1 LNTKASYPILGK
13 LLYQR
18 YKVIQ
23 VLSAGAFAQT
33 YIALDTSKPGHP
45 KCVVKHL
52 KLISKEPNS
61 VQTVR
66 RRLAWEA
73 AALKAL
79 GNHQQ
84 IPQMLACFEE
94 NQEFYLVQEFIEG
107 HSLTEELP
115 ISQHLGKRWTQ
126 NQVIQMLQ
134 EVLGILEFVHSK
146 KIIHCDI
153 KPNNLIRRASD
164 NQLFLI
170 DFGAV
175 QQIRSYTAQRPIGIP
190 VKMRLCG
197 YIPPEQLTGQAHP
210 SSDLYALGMI
220 AIEALTGLEAPQ
232 FPVDLDTCEVIWQH
246 QQPVSEELVFV
257 LNQMVRYNFKDRYQS
272 ATEVLQALQHCQL
285 LTDRLGD
292 NPKSKIQNPKS
303 NDSQPVITVS
313 ENQPT
318 YIPVLTSS
326 NSSVVLRRVG
336 VTLAAANTL
345 AITFGMYTLMNAS
358 ASDTEADILV
368 KAMEQ
373 YHTGDLE
380 EAIALAESIPSN
392 SFAHPETE
400 ATIREWRHSW
410 KTATN
415 QFQVVEQA
423 FHDNRWL
430 DVLKEADKLPA
441 TSFWQEK
448 IKSMVQQ
455 ATAKVE
461 TENYPLVQK
470 AYERASVKDF
480 TGALKYLKQIPQKV
494 QVYPK
499 IQAKIAEYEEKQ
511 HIKADYLLQQAYERA
526 SVKDFT
532 DALNYL
538 KQIPENTSTYAK
550 AQAKILEYSQKQRL
564 NAQVE
569 NQAQSNTTAEMPK
582 NGYSPGKSQRFNVG
596 DTLQEVPAI
605 YIKNSSSN
613 L

>member
-1 LNTKASYPILGK
+1 MNTKASYPILGK
-13 LLYQR
+13 LLCQR
-18 YKVIQ
+18 YQVIQ

-33 YIALDTSKPGHP
+33 YIALDISKPGHP

-175 QQIRSYTAQRPIGIP
+175 QQIRSYTAPRPIGRP

-232 FPVDLDTCEVIWQH
+232 FPVDLDTGEAIWQH

-272 ATEVLQALQHCQL
+272 ATEALQALQQL
-285 LTDRLGD
+285 ALTQPAL
-292 NPKSKIQNPKS
+292 PKIEPLVTFNA
-303 NDSQPVITVS
+303 
-313 ENQPT
+313 EEPT
-318 YIPVLTSS
+318 YASVSTSV
-326 NSSVVLRRVG
+326 NSSIVLRRVG

-380 EAIALAESIPSN
+380 EAIALVKSIPSH
-392 SFAHPETE
+392 SFAHPEAE
-400 ATIREWRHSW
+400 ATIREWRHTW

-430 DVLKEADKLPA
+430 DVLKEADKIPA

-448 IKSMVQQ
+448 IKLMVQQ

-480 TGALKYLKQIPQKV
+480 TGALNYLNQIPQEA
-494 QVYPK
+494 QVYPR

-511 HIKADYLLQQAYERA
+511 RIKADYLLQQAYERA

-564 NAQVE
+564 NAQG
-569 NQAQSNTTAEMPK
+569 MPK
-582 NGYSPGKSQRFNVG
+582 NGYIPANSRSLNVG
-596 DTLQEVPAI
+596 DNLYEVPPI
-605 YIKNSSSN
+605 SIKNTSSN